1 MSITVA
7 EQAMEMVDGL
17 PNLLDELV
25 PSVQLSSRALAIAN
39 ALAHPDL
46 NCFYLALAEL
56 RGAQM
61 VTADRRLLARLA
73 PTPWARLAVGLGDAA
88 ADR

>member
-1 MSITVA
+1 
-7 EQAMEMVDGL
+7 
-17 PNLLDELV
+17 
-25 PSVQLSSRALAIAN
+25 
-39 ALAHPDL
+39 LAHPDP

-61 VTADRRLLARLA
+61 VTADRPPLARLA